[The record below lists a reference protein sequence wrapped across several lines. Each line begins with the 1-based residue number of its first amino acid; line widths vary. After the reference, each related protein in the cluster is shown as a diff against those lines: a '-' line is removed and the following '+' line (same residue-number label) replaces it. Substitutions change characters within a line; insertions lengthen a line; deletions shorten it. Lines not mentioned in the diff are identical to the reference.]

1 MFIES
6 RIGYWKGYVGGAPWV
21 RLRGVRALRCWVT
34 WVRPWFWWVVG
45 DRVPCDDADL
55 GCFWLLLYVFFF
67 MRKTVG
73 FEWPFRA
80 PLCIGMVG

>member
-1 MFIES
+1 M
-6 RIGYWKGYVGGAPWV
+6 
-21 RLRGVRALRCWVT
+21 
-34 WVRPWFWWVVG
+34 RPWFWWVVG